1 MLIVIMGVSGA
12 GKTTI
17 GSLLAE
23 RLGFAFLEGDQFHP
37 HANVA
42 KMQRGEPLDDADR
55 WPWLDRLAA
64 ELRGA
69 RNEGHGLVLTCSALK
84 RAYRERLRAGV
95 PELQF
100 VWLDGDRTVIQARL
114 GRRKG
119 HFMPSTLLESQ
130 FTALEEPGP
139 EESVVR
145 VSIDRAPAEIVTEI
159 MRAISVS
166 HSPAPTARTKSDS
179 VGY

>member
-12 GKTTI
+12 GKTTV
-17 GSLLAE
+17 GCLLAE
-23 RLGFAFLEGDQFHP
+23 RLGFAFLEGDRFHP
-37 HANVA
+37 QANVA

-64 ELRGA
+64 ELRRA

-84 RAYRERLRAGV
+84 RTYRERLRAGA
-95 PELQF
+95 PELRF
-100 VWLDGDRTVIQARL
+100 VWLDGDRSVIRARL
-114 GRRKG
+114 GIRKG
-119 HFMPSTLLESQ
+119 HFMPPALLESQ

-139 EESVVR
+139 EESVLR
-145 VSIDRAPAEIVTEI
+145 VSIDREPAEIVAEI

-166 HSPAPTARTKSDS
+166 HSPTPTGSTKSDS